1 MKLRKSIFVGLAL
14 LPIIA
19 SAQQQY
25 RQEIFIGSGAQ
36 LANWCLNEMR
46 ARYAAKDITSYGH
59 ASEHS
64 VDGNNLRARVR
75 LSVDGKHFHA
85 TCRVATGS
93 SERYAS
99 FSTDDPRIQ

>member
-1 MKLRKSIFVGLAL
+1 MKLRKSIIIGLTF
-14 LPIIA
+14 LPLIA
-19 SAQQQY
+19 SAQQPY
-25 RQEIFIGSGAQ
+25 RQEIIISSGDQ
-36 LANWCLNEMR
+36 LANWCLDEMR
-46 ARYAAKDITSYGH
+46 ARYATKDITTYGH
-59 ASEHS
+59 AAEHS
-64 VDGNNLRARVR
+64 VEGNGLRAKVR